1 MNESGF
7 LKNIN
12 RHFSIYV
19 YVFALVSY
27 GIILFQAV
35 NENLFSMPTAGTDQL
50 SMLNTAVGIYRGH
63 WPLEEPYLYSSAYT
77 LFLTFLIFLSQGNLL
92 IIRLLQAAL
101 CALIPVMIYKTGGK
115 IGLSRE
121 ASQLSALIYCFYGAA
136 ALISLDFLREAPL
149 ALCFVMFAYCLVSA
163 VLSKKNIFYVAAG
176 IFAGLTVLGR
186 ENFIPIVIL
195 GPLAILFFKPIRRR
209 VKIRQVIYCSA
220 VFFGVLLPVLLFNYL
235 NFNSFSLGPGHVKNV
250 LGAYHGNSAA
260 ENLTVAV
267 LSILKNIPVQTYKFA
282 SSYEIPNSLSFYAYR
297 DMLPIL
303 RIFIVPFNLMV
314 GLALLGIYYYRG
326 NKGILLMAILSL
338 LYMFSMIFV
347 EMFYRFRISAIPL
360 ISILAGAGLYA
371 VIHDKIRKRQIFL
384 TALLVCFFLFTYA
397 DPEKLRLPHE
407 KITVA
412 ETLIYNGRYEKA
424 QNYLEKMERNSIK
437 CDPQWMELINEL
449 EKNQQQERA
458 QDIRMRFNEIVKQ
471 RE

>member
-12 RHFSIYV
+12 RYFSIYV
-19 YVFALVSY
+19 YLFALASY
-27 GIILFQAV
+27 GIILLQGV

-50 SMLNTAVGIYRGH
+50 TMLKTAIGIYRGH
-63 WPLEEPYLYSSAYT
+63 LPSEPYLYSSAYT

-92 IIRLLQAAL
+92 FIRFLQAAL
-101 CALIPVMIYKTGGK
+101 CALIPMMIYKTGGK

-121 ASQLSALIYCFYGAA
+121 ASQLSSLIYCFYGAA

-163 VLSKKNIFYVAAG
+163 VLSKRNIFYVMVG

-195 GPLAILFFKPIRRR
+195 GPLALLFFKPIRRR
-209 VKIRQVIYCSA
+209 VKIRQIIYCSA
-220 VFFGVLLPVLLFNYL
+220 VFFGMLLPVLLFNYF

-250 LGAYHGNSAA
+250 LGAYHGNTAS
-260 ENLTVAV
+260 EDLTVAM
-267 LSILKNIPVQTYKFA
+267 LSILKNIPAQIYKFA

-297 DMLPIL
+297 DMLPVL
-303 RIFIVPFNLMV
+303 WIFMVPFNIMV
-314 GLALLGIYYYRG
+314 GLALLGIYYYRE
-326 NKGILLMAILSL
+326 NKGVLFMAILAL
-338 LYMFSMIFV
+338 LYMSSMIFF
-347 EMFYRFRISAIPL
+347 EMFYRFRISVVPL

-384 TALLVCFFLFTYA
+384 IVLLICFFLFTYS

-412 ETLIYNGRYEKA
+412 EALIYNGRYEKA
-424 QNYLEKMERNSIK
+424 QNYLEKMDRNSIK
-437 CDPQWMELINEL
+437 CDSQWIKLINEL
-449 EKNQQQERA
+449 EKNQLQESA
-458 QDIRMRFNEIVKQ
+458 QDVRMRFNEILKQ